1 MAVSRFQDLIVWQKA
16 RALTA
21 EVYRVTRQGD
31 FARDFGL
38 TSQMQRASVSI
49 MANLAEGFDRNRPA
63 EFQRSVGI
71 AKGSCA
77 EVVSHLYVALDVG
90 YLPEA
95 TFSSLVARCEEI
107 GRMLGAIQARAR
119 QDEAAR

>member
-63 EFQRSVGI
+63 EFQRSLGI

-90 YLPEA
+90 YLAEA
-95 TFSSLVARCEEI
+95 TFSSLVAQCEEI